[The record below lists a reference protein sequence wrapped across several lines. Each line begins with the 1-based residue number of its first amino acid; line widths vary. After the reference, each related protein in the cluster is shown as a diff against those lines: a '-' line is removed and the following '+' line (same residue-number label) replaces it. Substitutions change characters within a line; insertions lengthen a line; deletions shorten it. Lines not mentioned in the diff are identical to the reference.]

1 MKKMNIIKIMG
12 LFGATLAISAC
23 THTISDHVKIDG
35 TPRGDVYFPDMDDA
49 TQPEGIFPNL
59 ENLDKI
65 GPGVTKKDLYY
76 LIERPH
82 FHEVNGA
89 KEWDYIMKFR
99 MADRSVKI
107 CQYKVLFDKDNI
119 ARSFYWKPA
128 NCLQEKFDLNAD
140 ALFPFNRGGVSDI
153 KPAGKAKLDELAKH
167 LIDIG
172 NKSKVHLIGY
182 TDYIGSDSYN
192 QALSQ
197 QRAISV
203 GKYLVSRGVNANT
216 ITAEGRGESEPVRQC
231 DDTGNK
237 QALIQCLAP
246 NRRVS
251 VEINR

>member
-1 MKKMNIIKIMG
+1 MNTIKIIG
-12 LFGATLAISAC
+12 LCGVALALNAC
-23 THTISDHVKIDG
+23 TYTITDTVRRDG
-35 TPRGDVYFPDMDDA
+35 TPTGEVYFPDMDDA

-82 FHEVNGA
+82 FHEANGA

-119 ARSFYWKPA
+119 AQSFYWKPA
-128 NCLQEKFDLNAD
+128 DCLRQKFDLSAD
-140 ALFPFNRGGVSDI
+140 ALFPFDRGGVGDI
-153 KPAGKAKLDELAKH
+153 KPAGKVKLDQLAAY
-167 LIDIG
+167 LVEIG
-172 NKSKVHLIGY
+172 NKSNVHLIGH

-192 QALSQ
+192 QALSE
-197 QRAISV
+197 QRANSV
-203 GKYLVSRGVNANT
+203 REYLVSRGVNAAN
-216 ITAEGRGESEPVRQC
+216 ITAEGRGESEPVKQC
-231 DDTGNK
+231 DNTGNK
-237 QALIQCLAP
+237 QALVHCLAP